1 MRYCHVIKKKG
12 FYVHFLAEI
21 NLFHSTKLFFLRTEN
36 RMFNVLWYETNRN
49 MLRLPYTEKPQ
60 KVKCE
65 IVEVTGAEI
74 VDQLHNN
81 LKLIM
86 YEMNYT
92 KKIWINKYIKVFI
105 YLWHQK
111 LRVNISESNIIYI
124 MTSFRMK
131 SEIGVWSKEI
141 LHIRIL
147 IRLLQEKA

>member
-1 MRYCHVIKKKG
+1 
-12 FYVHFLAEI
+12 
-21 NLFHSTKLFFLRTEN
+21 
-36 RMFNVLWYETNRN
+36 

-105 YLWHQK
+105 YL
-111 LRVNISESNIIYI
+111 
-124 MTSFRMK
+124 
-131 SEIGVWSKEI
+131 
-141 LHIRIL
+141 
-147 IRLLQEKA
+147 